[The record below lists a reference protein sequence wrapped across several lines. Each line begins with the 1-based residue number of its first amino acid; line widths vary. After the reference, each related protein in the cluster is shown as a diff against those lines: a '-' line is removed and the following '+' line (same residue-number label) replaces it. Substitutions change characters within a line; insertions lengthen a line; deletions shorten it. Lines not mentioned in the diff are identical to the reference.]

1 MAQYSDKTIKA
12 KRAANK
18 QEVAISAME
27 TASRNAQT
35 AKVTLS
41 PSETR
46 KATKVLRDRMQ
57 IDRSKTAARAVAIEK
72 VQAKK
77 RTASN
82 IAAATGNVA
91 KAKPTVTK
99 KPAPKK
105 K

>member
-27 TASRNAQT
+27 TVSRNAKT
-35 AKVTLS
+35 AKVNLTRA
-41 PSETR
+41 EER
-46 KATKVLRDRMQ
+46 KASKVLRDRMQ
-57 IDRSKTAARAVAIEK
+57 IDRSRTAARAVAIEK

-82 IAAATGNVA
+82 VAAATGNVA
-91 KAKPTVTK
+91 K